1 MGENTQTKKSS
12 KKILVATVIIA
23 VIIVAAVA
31 GVYYGTQ
38 PSATAAEK
46 GFAITNF
53 RDGAWANYS
62 VVYYDLNGEVVCPG
76 SMLTY
81 TYAGQYNN
89 RDCWVYVENTTWTQV
104 NGTGSDI
111 FTYYLDKTS
120 YVTLYQTVDSYA
132 NGTHTNTMGYTSEAE
147 GLVDNLSIFSSLS
160 VKARDK
166 SVTVPAGTFSTTEQD
181 GPVTYVYYGESYGL
195 HAYVNNTVPG
205 WGIVEYQYYTM
216 ETMTSDYQL
225 VSYGS

>member
-1 MGENTQTKKSS
+1 
-12 KKILVATVIIA
+12 
-23 VIIVAAVA
+23 
-31 GVYYGTQ
+31 
-38 PSATAAEK
+38 
-46 GFAITNF
+46 
-53 RDGAWANYS
+53 
-62 VVYYDLNGEVVCPG
+62 
-76 SMLTY
+76 MLTY

-89 RDCWVYVENTTWTQV
+89 KDCWVYVENTTWTQV
-104 NGTGSDI
+104 NGTGSDV

-132 NGTHTNTMGYTSEAE
+132 NGTHTNTMGYANEAE
-147 GLVDNLSIFSSLS
+147 GLVDNLSIFRSLT

-195 HAYVNNTVPG
+195 HAYVNSAVPA